1 MLPRNYKEI
10 KVETVARAMRLDA
23 ERHLASLDRAK
34 TLSNMYPN
42 GQIFDL
48 AVE

>member
-1 MLPRNYKEI
+1 MFPRNYKEI

-23 ERHLASLDRAK
+23 ERHLAAVDQTK
-34 TLSNMYPN
+34 TICNSYPN
-42 GQIFDL
+42 GQIFDV